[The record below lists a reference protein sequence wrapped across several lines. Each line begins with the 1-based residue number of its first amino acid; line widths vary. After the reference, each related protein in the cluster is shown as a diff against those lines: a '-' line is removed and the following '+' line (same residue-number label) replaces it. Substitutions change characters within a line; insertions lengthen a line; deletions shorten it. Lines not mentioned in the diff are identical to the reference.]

1 MLVKDPG
8 LVEYRMKSTVCET
21 DSSGRM
27 SGANMILVTVN
38 VMLGKNDPEPDQHL
52 DPVSLSITVLRG
64 ADWFHIQGEHI
75 IKRVV
80 ALRDFPAT
88 IKGIL
93 LRESSSEGS
102 LVQQIMRKRVSRWT
116 RCLLASR
123 WAGSCR
129 RFIQRE
135 RCML

>member
-1 MLVKDPG
+1 MSNVLVKDPG
-8 LVEYRMKSTVCET
+8 LVEYRMKSKACET

-38 VMLGKNDPEPDQHL
+38 VMLGENDPEPDQHL

-75 IKRVV
+75 ITRVV

-88 IKGIL
+88 IKGIP
-93 LRESSSEGS
+93 LRQSSSEGS
-102 LVQQIMRKRVSRWT
+102 LGPTDYAKKGFAVDALV
-116 RCLLASR
+116 ASIAMG
-123 WAGSCR
+123 WELSKAHSS
-129 RFIQRE
+129 
-135 RCML
+135 